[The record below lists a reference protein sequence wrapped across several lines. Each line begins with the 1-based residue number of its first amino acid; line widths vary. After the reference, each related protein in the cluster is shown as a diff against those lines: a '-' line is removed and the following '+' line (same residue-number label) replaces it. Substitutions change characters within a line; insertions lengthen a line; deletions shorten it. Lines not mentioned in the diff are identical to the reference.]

1 LIRLWYEVTYYL
13 KKRQIDNATLAKLAI
28 EQKQRDD
35 AKYRK
40 DNNLKFKQQHFT
52 EDGENWIYLNP
63 LIKRLQDKQ
72 Q

>member
-1 LIRLWYEVTYYL
+1 MTYHL
-13 KKRQIDNATLAKLAI
+13 KKKNIDNATLAKLAI

-40 DNNLKFKQQHFT
+40 DNNLKWKQRYFR

-63 LIKRLQDKQ
+63 LIKRLQEQ
-72 Q
+72 QYNMMRNK